1 MAIIRVNTIRNGKK
15 AIDYVLK
22 EKKEKQNDVDRV
34 LKASGYNVDAD
45 FAKEQISAVWDSFDV
60 KANERIQM
68 YHVIQSFSADELDYR
83 KEEDIKKANAIGLE
97 LAKQLYKDRQ
107 VLVVTHGDGEGH
119 KLHNHIL
126 VNAISAID
134 GRSLRDVT
142 RTWFHISKISDG
154 LLKKLGMQ
162 TIPKEN
168 RNSRHSKGAE
178 NWILKDN
185 REGWKE
191 TIRAAIDNLKR
202 KPLKNFAE
210 FKQKMLSEHH
220 IGVSERENT
229 ITYEIILPEEKSALN
244 GSKRRRK
251 VRSKKLGA
259 DYSKEVICTALEQS
273 REVER
278 LRQLKVVLE
287 QLEQHPVVQQYK
299 ITKNKLA
306 RERAMRQKRF
316 SKDVTNMSSL
326 NDADSINLIYRQ
338 FTAQQE
344 SLDEYNL
351 RMDLQSDENQP
362 IIQYFLK
369 LRAQIEPSKPI
380 VELPEPTKPI
390 KDPSADENVET
401 TLNNKTL
408 QQTIQQE
415 QQTKSSKTQQNEI
428 APEIQKVAD
437 ERSRSF
443 STYKPV
449 ESEPI
454 TIEPIDIPDKGAKPI
469 EESTPTEQRTRKA
482 SYREIDYSKSVDKST
497 DVAEPTPTRP
507 SLTKQQRE
515 EQVRRQQ
522 QEEQRLREIAQKKAL
537 EEEEKEPDDGLSL

>member
-168 RNSRHSKGAE
+168 RNSRCSKGAE

-202 KPLKNFAE
+202 RPLKNFAE

-244 GSKRRRK
+244 GPKRRRK

-278 LRQLKVVLE
+278 LRQLRVVLE

-299 ITKNKLA
+299 VTKNKLA

-326 NDADSINLIYRQ
+326 NDADSIDLIYRQ

-344 SLDEYNL
+344 SLQEYNL
-351 RMDLQSDENQP
+351 RLILQAAENQP
-362 IIQYFLK
+362 IIQSFLK
-369 LRAQIEPSKPI
+369 LKAQIG
-380 VELPEPTKPI
+380 PTKQI
-390 KDPSADENVET
+390 KEQAADKNVET
-401 TLNNKTL
+401 TLNNKPT

-415 QQTKSSKTQQNEI
+415 QTKPSKTQKIEI
-428 APEIQKVAD
+428 APELQKMKEDQAKLL
-437 ERSRSF
+437 EENLRSF
-443 STYKPV
+443 STYKPA

-454 TIEPIDIPDKGAKPI
+454 TVETIDIPAKGAKSI

-507 SLTKQQRE
+507 SLAEQQRE
-515 EQVRRQQ
+515 EQLRRQQ

-537 EEEEKEPDDGLSL
+537 EEEEEEYDDGLEL

>member
-1 MAIIRVNTIRNGKK
+1 MLANRTIENNRMKIEEQAQRLNQQQPKVLFAESVAASSTSILIR
-15 AIDYVLK
+15 
-22 EKKEKQNDVDRV
+22 
-34 LKASGYNVDAD
+34 
-45 FAKEQISAVWDSFDV
+45 
-60 KANERIQM
+60 
-68 YHVIQSFSADELDYR
+68 
-83 KEEDIKKANAIGLE
+83 E
-97 LAKQLYKDRQ
+97 LAKLISQNGVKI
-107 VLVVTHGDGEGH
+107 GE
-119 KLHNHIL
+119 K
-126 VNAISAID
+126 
-134 GRSLRDVT
+134 
-142 RTWFHISKISDG
+142 G
-154 LLKKLGMQ
+154 LFQWL
-162 TIPKEN
+162 
-168 RNSRHSKGAE
+168 
-178 NWILKDN
+178 
-185 REGWKE
+185 
-191 TIRAAIDNLKR
+191 
-202 KPLKNFAE
+202 
-210 FKQKMLSEHH
+210 
-220 IGVSERENT
+220 RENGYL
-229 ITYEIILPEEKSALN
+229 I
-244 GSKRRRK
+244 
-251 VRSKKLGA
+251 KKLGA

-278 LRQLKVVLE
+278 LRQLRVVLE

-299 ITKNKLA
+299 VTKNKLA

-326 NDADSINLIYRQ
+326 NDVDSMDLIYRQ

-344 SLDEYNL
+344 SFDEYNL

-380 VELPEPTKPI
+380 KE
-390 KDPSADENVET
+390 PSADKNVET
-401 TLNNKTL
+401 TLNNKPT

-415 QQTKSSKTQQNEI
+415 QTKPSKTQQNEI

-454 TIEPIDIPDKGAKPI
+454 TIEPIDIPAKGAKPI

-497 DVAEPTPTRP
+497 AVAEPTPTRP